1 MAGFRISGDPNMLM
15 TDAAFQL
22 TISAVGLAT
31 MIYTTNSAIDDALA
45 MGTGQYMQNVAQA
58 VNTYVFDNMT
68 VLAASPTTPTNI
80 TAGSVTATVAN
91 PLHPTIQDLIN
102 LKLLPIGFSEAS
114 PLGIAFKVDLVPTN
128 CAGGL
133 TNCTIP
139 GQMYSTT
146 GYRDASGNIRT
157 DLMAAAVQRA
167 GVDGGAS
174 YAENPA
180 LITGMAATWSAANP
194 LPGAPAGV
202 LMMRV
207 GNTSLL
213 AQSMNQFY
221 KRDGSLNL
229 TGPMDAN
236 NQAMNRVGNFQSNG
250 SVSAA
255 ANLSAGGNVTGNG
268 VYGNALQSYG
278 NVSAAGNMIG
288 NGIYGNLV
296 QSNGNMVATGA
307 VVASQLT
314 SNGNVNSVGNVTAN
328 GYLFAAGAIVP
339 SAAGGQQVYDGQ
351 GCGDP
356 QGSIRSDAAGK
367 ILSCQSGVWRGVG
380 GSQGTIVSW
389 FQSPSLNGQ
398 QILIGL
404 CITWPGGTG
413 EEEQTRTRPCPNGT
427 VGWVA
432 SSFQSSSSGN

>member
-1 MAGFRISGDPNMLM
+1 MLM

-31 MIYTTNSAIDDALA
+31 MVYTTNSAIDDALA

-68 VLAASPTTPTNI
+68 VLAASPTIPTNV
-80 TAGSVTATVAN
+80 TAGSVTATVPK
-91 PLHPTIQDLIN
+91 PLQPTIQDLIN
-102 LKLLPIGFSEAS
+102 LKLLPVGFSDKS
-114 PLGIAFKVDLVPTN
+114 PLGISFVVNLVPTN
-128 CAGGL
+128 CASGL

-146 GYRDASGNIRT
+146 GYRDASGNIRS

-167 GVDGGAS
+167 GADGGAS

-180 LITGMAATWSAANP
+180 LITGMAANWSAPNP
-194 LPGAPAGV
+194 LAGAPAGV

-255 ANLSAGGNVTGNG
+255 GNVSASGSLSAGGNVNGNG
-268 VYGNALQSYG
+268 VYGNY
-278 NVSAAGNMIG
+278 
-288 NGIYGNLV
+288 V
-296 QSNGNMVATGA
+296 QSNGSAYVAGNLQTGA
-307 VVASQLT
+307 VYANGVTSYGNMNASGYVY
-314 SNGNVNSVGNVTAN
+314 SNGA
-328 GYLFAAGAIVP
+328 LVP
-339 SAAGGQQVYDGQ
+339 SLDPGQKVVQ
-351 GCGDP
+351 GWGCADP
-356 QGSIRSDAAGK
+356 QGAIRSDPNGK
-367 ILSCQSGVWRGVG
+367 SLSCQNGIWKAASG
-380 GSQGTIVSW
+380 
-389 FQSPSLNGQ
+389 
-398 QILIGL
+398 
-404 CITWPGGTG
+404 GGTG
-413 EEEQTRTRPCPNGT
+413 VHSVYWVAGGSGLGDYSTAVCVYQDGGPGVWGWGPSTDYRAGSRPVTGVPANAGIQGYEQTDGYTCPPGT
-427 VGWVA
+427 VGIPIGPF
-432 SSFQSSSSGN
+432 SHSNNGS

>member
-1 MAGFRISGDPNMLM
+1 MLM

-102 LKLLPIGFSEAS
+102 LKLLPIGFSEVS

-128 CAGGL
+128 CSGGL

-146 GYRDASGNIRT
+146 GYRDASGDIRT

-255 ANLSAGGNVTGNG
+255 GNVDSAGSVSASGNVSAGANVTGNG
-268 VYGNALQSYG
+268 VYGNVLQSYG
-278 NVSAAGNMIG
+278 NAGVAGNAYISG
-288 NGIYGNLV
+288 TTV
-296 QSNGNMVATGA
+296 TGA
-307 VVASQLT
+307 VS
-314 SNGNVNSVGNVTAN
+314 SSGSVNAGGSVTAN
-328 GYLFAAGAIVP
+328 GYLYASGAVVP
-339 SAAGGQQVYDGQ
+339 SQGGGQQVYEGQ

-356 QGSIRSDAAGK
+356 QGAIRSDPNGRTM
-367 ILSCQSGVWRGVG
+367 SCQNGVWRSAG
-380 GSQGTIVSW
+380 GTSQGTVVSW
-389 FQSPSLNGQ
+389 FSTSSSNNQWTLT
-398 QILIGL
+398 GL

-413 EEEQTRTRPCPNGT
+413 DDTAGQGVRPCPNGT
-427 VGWVA
+427 VAWVA
-432 SSFQSSSSGN
+432 SSYQSGGGN

>member
-1 MAGFRISGDPNMLM
+1 MLM

-68 VLAASPTTPTNI
+68 VLATSPGTPTNI

-128 CAGGL
+128 CTGGL

-255 ANLSAGGNVTGNG
+255 GNVGASGSVSAAGNVSAGANVTGNG
-268 VYGNALQSYG
+268 VYGNYVQSSGSALISGLMQAGQVNANAIQSYG
-278 NVSAAGNMIG
+278 AVNASGNI
-288 NGIYGNLV
+288 V
-296 QSNGNMVATGA
+296 
-307 VVASQLT
+307 
-314 SNGNVNSVGNVTAN
+314 AN
-328 GYLFAAGAIVP
+328 GYLYAAGALVP
-339 SAAGGQQVYDGQ
+339 SAGGGQQVYDGQ

-356 QGSIRSDAAGK
+356 QGSIRSDSAGK

-432 SSFQSSSSGN
+432 SSFLSGNGGN